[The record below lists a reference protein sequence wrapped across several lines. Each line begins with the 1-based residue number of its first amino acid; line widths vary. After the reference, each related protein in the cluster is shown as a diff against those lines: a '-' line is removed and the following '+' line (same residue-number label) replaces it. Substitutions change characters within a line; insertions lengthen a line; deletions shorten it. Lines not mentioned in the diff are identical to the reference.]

1 MLVVEDNHVNQLVAV
16 GILEHLGYST
26 EVAGNGLEAL
36 TSWSRTVFGAVLMD
50 CQMPEMDGYDATRE
64 IRRLEGNGPRTPVI
78 AMTAGVTEGE
88 RERCLLAGMDDYVS
102 KPVSPSEL
110 DATLTRWLPALLT

>member
-1 MLVVEDNHVNQLVAV
+1 
-16 GILEHLGYST
+16 
-26 EVAGNGLEAL
+26 
-36 TSWSRTVFGAVLMD
+36 
-50 CQMPEMDGYDATRE
+50 
-64 IRRLEGNGPRTPVI
+64 VI

-88 RERCLLAGMDDYVS
+88 REHCLLAGMDDYVS